1 MQILTVKF
9 FITFPFATFYVCECV
24 VIGISYPYIQ
34 HILWHSLT
42 FKNENEWIDVC
53 AVANKKIVK
62 DNKNL
67 CLLRR
72 RRQRKF
78 CQEIATDAFDDF

>member
-1 MQILTVKF
+1 
-9 FITFPFATFYVCECV
+9 
-24 VIGISYPYIQ
+24 
-34 HILWHSLT
+34 
-42 FKNENEWIDVC
+42 VC

-72 RRQRKF
+72 RRQRNF
-78 CQEIATDAFDDF
+78 CQEIATDALDDF